1 MNNNPITEVGMFVIA
16 SLLIIGG
23 AMLLYFGRIDF
34 TAATL
39 MFGTA
44 AGILGVQGAFKAP
57 SPAQQTQLNG
67 QQQNL
72 QYLLSQTLAT
82 LPSIVQAVQPQSV
95 PAQLPTIAPQPQNS
109 VSQVPQVQSQV
120 NAPARVP
127 VANSGA
133 MQNQQPL
140 QGSQQQQGQF
150 LPAVNLGQETETA
163 IQQPQIAFPQR
174 SWNDSQ
180 IMRSVGPRQG
190 QGQ

>member
-1 MNNNPITEVGMFVIA
+1 MLNNPITEVGMFFVA

-23 AMLLYFGRIDF
+23 ALLLYFGRIDF
-34 TAATL
+34 TAFAL
-39 MFGTA
+39 MFGSA
-44 AGILGVQGAFKAP
+44 LALFGVNGALKAP

-82 LPSIVQAVQPQSV
+82 LQGIIQAVQPV
-95 PAQLPTIAPQPQNS
+95 VTQPQA
-109 VSQVPQVQSQV
+109 QQPPQVQSPV
-120 NAPARVP
+120 STPARGP

-150 LPAVNLGQETETA
+150 LPAVNLGQETGTA

-180 IMRSVGPRQG
+180 IMPVVGGQQQG

>member
-16 SLLIIGG
+16 GLLIIGG
-23 AMLLYFGRIDF
+23 AILLYFGRIDF
-34 TAATL
+34 TAFAL
-39 MFGTA
+39 MFGSA
-44 AGILGVQGAFKAP
+44 LALFGVNGALKAP
-57 SPAQQTQLNG
+57 SPAQQNQLNS

-82 LPSIVQAVQPQSV
+82 LPGIVQSLQSQPI
-95 PAQLPTIAPQPQNS
+95 PAQLLTTQPQPQQTAMP
-109 VSQVPQVQSQV
+109 VQVQSPV
-120 NAPARVP
+120 STPARGP

-133 MQNQQPL
+133 MQNQQSAP
-140 QGSQQQQGQF
+140 QQQGQF
-150 LPAVNLGQETETA
+150 LPAVNLGAQNTA

-180 IMRSVGPRQG
+180 IMPVVGGQQQG